1 MSFFFFQ
8 LNSSFTLSCS
18 LRLNFARPLLIFC
31 LVRSVSNS
39 EARSLASV
47 LFIEGDLIN
56 KPIFVTA
63 DNRLKYRAICCCI
76 NRSVLDNI
84 SGWCRLLNSIFG
96 KSHQRRL
103 PHQFP
108 PLSSTRLGDN
118 SLLSEK
124 RWLFFVFSKEP
135 IESPLGQLGIVRQNF
150 YLRSDLE
157 CSHPL
162 QNGKPVLVHFL
173 LILSWAEFFLSASL
187 KLSLSG
193 YIWMASFSENI
204 SLSCSIYDGL
214 GIALAMTRVQKSV
227 HVADNHPLLR
237 LVCCRFLM

>member
-1 MSFFFFQ
+1 MSFFQ
-8 LNSSFTLSCS
+8 LNSSCTLSCS
-18 LRLNFARPLLIFC
+18 LRLNFARSLLIFC

-39 EARSLASV
+39 EARSLASASPSS
-47 LFIEGDLIN
+47 FIFTEGDLIN

-103 PHQFP
+103 P
-108 PLSSTRLGDN
+108 PLSSTRLEDN

-135 IESPLGQLGIVRQNF
+135 IQSPLGQLGIVRQNF

-157 CSHPL
+157 RSHP
-162 QNGKPVLVHFL
+162 
-173 LILSWAEFFLSASL
+173 
-187 KLSLSG
+187 
-193 YIWMASFSENI
+193 
-204 SLSCSIYDGL
+204 
-214 GIALAMTRVQKSV
+214 QKSV
-227 HVADNHPLLR
+227 HVADNYPLLR
-237 LVCCRFLM
+237 LVC